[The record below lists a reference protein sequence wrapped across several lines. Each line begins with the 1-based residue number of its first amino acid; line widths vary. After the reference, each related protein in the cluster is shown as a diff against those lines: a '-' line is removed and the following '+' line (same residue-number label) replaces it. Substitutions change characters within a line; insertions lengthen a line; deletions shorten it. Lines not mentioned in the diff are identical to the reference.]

1 MPKRKKKLTL
11 VEILIVAAIGA
22 IFLAIVIPAAKKQN
36 TRKPRPDKSPIVGSY
51 GASRAGNGEA
61 GEAVALLALGFGLG
75 VGATLL
81 YQRRR
86 KKPPVSSRRA
96 DNAEEEKPRVL
107 H

>member
-1 MPKRKKKLTL
+1 MPKRRKKLTL

-22 IFLAIVIPAAKKQN
+22 IFLAIVIPAAEKQN
-36 TRKPRPDKSPIVGSY
+36 ARKLRSDKSPIVGSY
-51 GASRAGNGEA
+51 GVGRAGN

-86 KKPPVSSRRA
+86 KKPSVSSRRA
-96 DNAEEEKPRVL
+96 GNDEEEKPRVL